1 MNEQFLEQID
11 LLKSVS
17 SLLPLEMQIKLR
29 VLQEKEVENLNKL
42 GCFEKKEGN
51 SKIGHGIKNANKEA
65 SGLTTNTPLTLPL
78 TL

>member
-1 MNEQFLEQID
+1 
-11 LLKSVS
+11 
-17 SLLPLEMQIKLR
+17 MQIKLR

-42 GCFEKKEGN
+42 GCFEKKGN